1 MVYQGWSL
9 EREYSNL
16 IFRFSISTIV
26 YQARARYLVPVP
38 PVLVGTSGTIVLVAG
53 SSSIFFSQKTKNPTL
68 NYMYVVQ
75 NDTCIYDIFYR
86 LVYYVIHR
94 IHQSLLSTYS
104 LHSFLSSRVTFPFFK
119 VCARAR
125 VRQ

>member
-1 MVYQGWSL
+1 MSVVQCGIRLVRCGIPRVVSGEGVQY
-9 EREYSNL
+9 NL

-26 YQARARYLVPVP
+26 YQARYLVPV

-75 NDTCIYDIFYR
+75 NDMY
-86 LVYYVIHR
+86 L
-94 IHQSLLSTYS
+94 
-104 LHSFLSSRVTFPFFK
+104 
-119 VCARAR
+119 
-125 VRQ
+125 